1 LLELDRSITLVSLK
15 RLIVI
20 HLNNVHQGRTL
31 WPAVPGRKISMNTGR
46 SSRNCFGAPR
56 QICAPIGATALQKAV
71 KASGRRSDHHG
82 CQKRGFNLENQGRS
96 ITVIFDVRFQISALK
111 IPHRRRRG
119 VVLNIRGKRRSRPLT
134 HLFRILSHQTHE
146 GGEQRPAQDAQRQ
159 DGRFA
164 AIGEMNGAIT
174 VIFAVLDTE
183 GVSIISARPASI
195 TERRLLP

>member
-1 LLELDRSITLVSLK
+1 LACGSWQKNLDEYGPIVTQLLWCPKTDLCADR
-15 RLIVI
+15 
-20 HLNNVHQGRTL
+20 
-31 WPAVPGRKISMNTGR
+31 
-46 SSRNCFGAPR
+46 RNGVAEGCKGQRPT
-56 QICAPIGATALQKAV
+56 I
-71 KASGRRSDHHG
+71 DHHG